1 MLVNCMV
8 YCRGEQL
15 GDIELDQLGDY
26 LRLPEHFVWV
36 ALRDTHTD
44 ELQQL
49 QQLFN
54 LHPLAVEDALHGYQL
69 PKIEE
74 YGDSLFAVLHLIDV
88 VDGELTTG
96 EVDIFVGKN
105 YLVSVRHRSRQGFSN
120 VRTRCEQEPHLLAQ
134 GSAFVLYALVDSII
148 DRYFHAFFVLEY
160 NLEKIEETIF
170 TLGIERDNIERL
182 YQLKRKLTLLKHAV
196 TPLMEAVT
204 KLHGGRVPSI
214 CSHTQEYF
222 RELGEHLA
230 RINASI
236 NSMQDTI
243 STAIQVN
250 LSMVTIHQTD
260 VSKQLAAWAA
270 IFAVATAFAGIWGM
284 NFDNMPEL
292 QWRYGYAAALASI
305 SSVCGYLFYRFKKA
319 GWL

>member
-8 YCRGEQL
+8 YCQGEAI
-15 GDIELDQLGDY
+15 GDIELDKLGDY
-26 LRLPEHFVWV
+26 LHLPEHFVWV
-36 ALRDTHTD
+36 ALRDTHTA

-69 PKIEE
+69 PKIEA
-74 YGDSLFAVLHLIDV
+74 YGHSLFAVLHLIDV
-88 VDGELTTG
+88 VDGELMTG

-105 YLVSVRHRSRQGFSN
+105 YVVSVRHRSRQGFSN
-120 VRTRCEQEPHLLAQ
+120 VRARCEQEPHLLAQ
-134 GSAFVLYALVDSII
+134 GSAFVLYALIDSII

-170 TLGIERDNIERL
+170 TVGIERDNIERL

-196 TPLMEAVT
+196 TPLMESVT

-222 RELGEHLA
+222 RELDEHLV

-243 STAIQVN
+243 NTAIQVN
-250 LSMVTIHQTD
+250 LSMVAIRQTD
-260 VSKQLAAWAA
+260 VNKQLAAWAA

-292 QWRYGYAAALASI
+292 QWRYGYAAALASMG
-305 SSVCGYLFYRFKKA
+305 SVCGYLFYRFKKA